1 MRKQPPLL
9 SHCRAKASL
18 DNARS
23 FFIILVTVRENS
35 FFGSLS
41 CKQFVALKIVLNSF
55 QIRECINVWAFLNC
69 LVWKQLKTP
78 QRWVSLTTNACL
90 IYLLIKLIR
99 VLRETHGSWV
109 FLFFKR
115 MILKKQHPPPKK
127 RTEEEMRKPH
137 DKTWK
142 TDSPNCHAEVWH
154 KHQPYR
160 SPESS
165 WLSRSLVW
173 RCVKRAVGFISV
185 WYEMLSWAQ
194 AEWAQNWF
202 FEVEYHN

>member
-9 SHCRAKASL
+9 SHCRAKPSL

-115 MILKKQHPPPKK
+115 MILKKQHPPKK
-127 RTEEEMRKPH
+127 EQKKKWGSLMIRHEKLTPPIVMQRFGTNISRT
-137 DKTWK
+137 
-142 TDSPNCHAEVWH
+142 AV
-154 KHQPYR
+154 
-160 SPESS
+160 
-165 WLSRSLVW
+165 L
-173 RCVKRAVGFISV
+173 RAAGWVGR
-185 WYEMLSWAQ
+185 
-194 AEWAQNWF
+194 
-202 FEVEYHN
+202 